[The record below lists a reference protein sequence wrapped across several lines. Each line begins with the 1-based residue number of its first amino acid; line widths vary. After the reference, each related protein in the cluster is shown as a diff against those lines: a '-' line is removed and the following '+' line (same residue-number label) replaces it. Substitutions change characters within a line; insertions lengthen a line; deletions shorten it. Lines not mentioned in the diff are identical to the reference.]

1 MGYRSDVKLAVYAK
15 DQEHFKGCIAHW
27 LLTGHLPFHK
37 DNDSLWDSVSVI
49 KTHNAWYQA
58 FGLLFE
64 TENVKW
70 YQGYP
75 EIDAIENMIEDLE
88 ESSFEYEFIRVGEN
102 QEEDI
107 EVRTSN
113 NAQYLLRVDVEVS
126 LDNDAVALSPNELKE
141 IDICIADYVT
151 NQSTIGDRRSDTQ
164 PASTAE
170 SVKHAPS
177 STPSYPC
184 TNQTTR

>member
-1 MGYRSDVKLAVYAK
+1 MGYRSDVKFAVYAK

-27 LLTGHLPFHK
+27 LLTGHSPFHK
-37 DNDSLWDSVSVI
+37 DNNSLWDSVSVI
-49 KTHNAWYQA
+49 KTHNKWYQA

-64 TENVKW
+64 TEYVKW

-102 QEEDI
+102 QEADI
-107 EVRTSN
+107 EVRTSD
-113 NAQYLLRVDVEVS
+113 NAQYLLRVDVEIS
-126 LDNDAVALSPNELKE
+126 LDNDAATLSPDELKE

-151 NQSTIGDRRSDTQ
+151 NQSTIGDQRSDTQ

-170 SVKHAPS
+170 SVKHAV
-177 STPSYPC
+177 
-184 TNQTTR
+184 